1 MPSAPSPASGRRRP
15 TRASTSRWC
24 QRTRCR
30 QPERTRAALV
40 AANPLML
47 ALGRPNREQVVTTR
61 AAAATTLQTL
71 ELLNGPTLASHL
83 HRGAETTGRRAA
95 KTARAI
101 VDDVFERA
109 LGREPTPAERRLSTE
124 ALGAAAA
131 TASAVEDLL
140 WSVVM
145 LPEFQVVR

>member
-1 MPSAPSPASGRRRP
+1 MDAVSAVTGIWQKAPDARLNVALVLPQAMPP
-15 TRASTSRWC
+15 
-24 QRTRCR
+24 
-30 QPERTRAALV
+30 PERTRAAMV

-71 ELLNGPTLASHL
+71 ELLNGPDAGEPSSTW
-83 HRGAETTGRRAA
+83 RRAA
-95 KTARAI
+95 ARQREGAP
-101 VDDVFERA
+101 ERLSTRCSSA
-109 LGREPTPAERRLSTE
+109 RSDATPTKAERMLSTE
-124 ALGAAAA
+124 ALGARPDQAAI
-131 TASAVEDLL
+131 EDLL